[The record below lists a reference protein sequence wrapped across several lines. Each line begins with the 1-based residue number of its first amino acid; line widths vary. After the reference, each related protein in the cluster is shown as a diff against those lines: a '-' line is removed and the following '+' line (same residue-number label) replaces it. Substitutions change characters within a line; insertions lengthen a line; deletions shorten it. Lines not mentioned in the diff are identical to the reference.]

1 LFLEPPKHQTLAIF
15 SPVTSQPPSNK
26 RNKTSNSNPSKLFVN
41 LRNAAASWGT
51 ESKQYK
57 EVHKMVY
64 AHLAEMQAQGH
75 KTDLSGVRVQQL
87 EEADSLSAAFQKLDL
102 ELKDQEAGERME
114 Q

>member
-1 LFLEPPKHQTLAIF
+1 LSNQRIKHLT
-15 SPVTSQPPSNK
+15 QPPQ
-26 RNKTSNSNPSKLFVN
+26 KLFVN

-75 KTDLSGVRVQQL
+75 KTDLSGLRAQQL

>member
-1 LFLEPPKHQTLAIF
+1 MSSF
-15 SPVTSQPPSNK
+15 SSHNDLLQCVGNNNFFHHYKSK
-26 RNKTSNSNPSKLFVN
+26 LNSENLFVN

-64 AHLAEMQAQGH
+64 DHLREMQAQGK
-75 KTDLSGVRVQQL
+75 KTDLTGVRQQQF

-102 ELKDQEAGERME
+102 ELREQEPGDKMQE
-114 Q
+114 